1 MLRTMGQT
9 DVVPAGRQ
17 VVTVTGNPQGGSRT
31 AAAAALLGRDLARHV
46 GASGCTSIDLADHA
60 ASLTSWD
67 DPAVADLKH
76 KASFTGLVKLFLD
89 RFDRDE
95 LGGLPTVALMTG
107 GDPGHSLAVEVHLK
121 PVLVEIGASL
131 PTRGIY
137 LTGGAIDDPA
147 PVFAEWFRASENALH
162 ALTR

>member
-1 MLRTMGQT
+1 LGQE
-9 DVVPAGRQ
+9 
-17 VVTVTGNPQGGSRT
+17 
-31 AAAAALLGRDLARHV
+31 LARRV

-60 ASLTSWD
+60 ASLTSWN
-67 DPAVADLKH
+67 DPEVAGLKQSVLGAGMLVVASPTY

-137 LTGGAIDDPA
+137 LTGAAIDDPA
-147 PVFAEWFRASENALH
+147 PVFAEWFRASERALH
-162 ALTR
+162 TVAP